1 MGVSNG
7 PSQLRATNVIIAKHL
22 VAVLEILCPPAS
34 QRSIGSPSLPG
45 NPSQSP
51 LVHLEKNVRYCQNRS
66 SILKH
71 RNNFDIYYLI
81 WNLLYEF
88 TDIKQ

>member
-51 LVHLEKNVRYCQNRS
+51 LKHLEKIKDIAWIGHHFLNIGI
-66 SILKH
+66 ILI
-71 RNNFDIYYLI
+71 FII
-81 WNLLYEF
+81 
-88 TDIKQ
+88 